1 MREVF
6 SLVGQNKSLI
16 CLIWGIWTVL
26 GKNIIFRGKKKQ
38 AFFFFFCM
46 PAGIMGTSNARN
58 LLLFLVIR
66 LVVIWNVEGWKE
78 EKLGTR
84 GGEGCLC
91 FTPVAPA
98 HRIFVN
104 AFQSGYH
111 CSLCQNHKAHYGAA
125 EREHWGESL
134 ILYTQ
139 GCPGGSVVKNL
150 PGKCRKY
157 RFDPWVGKI
166 PWRRKWQLTP
176 IFLPGKSHGQ
186 RSLAGYSLW
195 GHQESDTA

>member
-16 CLIWGIWTVL
+16 CLIWGIWTVP

-38 AFFFFFCM
+38 PFFFFFFCM
-46 PAGIMGTSNARN
+46 PAGIMVTSNARN
-58 LLLFLVIR
+58 LLLFLVIP
-66 LVVIWNVEGWKE
+66 LVVIWNAEGWKE

-91 FTPVAPA
+91 FMPVAPV

-104 AFQSGYH
+104 AFQSGYN

-125 EREHWGESL
+125 EREHWGENL
-134 ILYTQ
+134 TLYTQ
-139 GCPGGSVVKNL
+139 SFPGGSVVKIHL
-150 PGKCRKY
+150 AMQKAQVRPLSREDPLEKEMATHSSILAWEIPWTEKPGK
-157 RFDPWVGKI
+157 
-166 PWRRKWQLTP
+166 Q
-176 IFLPGKSHGQ
+176 
-186 RSLAGYSLW
+186 
-195 GHQESDTA
+195 